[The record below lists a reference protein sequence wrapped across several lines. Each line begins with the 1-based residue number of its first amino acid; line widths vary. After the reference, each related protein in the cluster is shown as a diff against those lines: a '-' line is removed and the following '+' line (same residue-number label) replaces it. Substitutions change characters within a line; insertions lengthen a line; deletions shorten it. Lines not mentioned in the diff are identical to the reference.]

1 MTFVL
6 GRDSAEGPVARL
18 GVYRAID
25 GSDGAPVTLDLE
37 RPHAVTVVGKRG
49 YGKSH
54 TLGVLAE
61 ELAET
66 PGLAP
71 VLVDPMGAFEPLGGQ
86 DEIAAKVTTD
96 PTVDPAALDP
106 ASWCPLVGLDP
117 ESGPGG
123 LVWDAAR
130 AADTL
135 AGMADHVDLA
145 DAPAADS
152 RAAHNHLAM
161 AEAWGVFDPNGLGA
175 VDLAG
180 GDVTVLDCSGLDSGP
195 MNAVARVVAETCY
208 RARVDERIERLPWVL
223 VDEAHAF
230 FEGIAAEALERLLTR
245 GRAPGVSLVVATQRP
260 SAVSDV
266 CLSQTD
272 VLLAHRL
279 TSEADIAALESARP
293 TYVDSS
299 FTARMPTE
307 VGSAVVVDDATETVH
322 AVRIRDRR
330 TPHGGESPR
339 ATGVTT
345 DSPNE
350 DSHDTRALRSRRTD
364 GTPVE

>member
-6 GRDSAEGPVARL
+6 GRSDGDGPTADL
-18 GVYRAID
+18 GVYRALD
-25 GSDGAPVTLDLE
+25 GSRGASVELDVD
-37 RPHAVTVVGKRG
+37 RPHALAVVGKRG

-61 ELAET
+61 ELAAV

-71 VLVDPMGAFEPLGGQ
+71 VVVDPMGAFAPLADQ
-86 DEIAAKVTTD
+86 DELSATVERD

-106 ASWCPLVGLDP
+106 ASWCPLVGLSP

-135 AGMADHVDLA
+135 AGMDDHVAVAEAPRA
-145 DAPAADS
+145 DV
-152 RAAHNHLAM
+152 RAARNHLAM
-161 AEAWGVFDPNGLGA
+161 ADAWDVFDPDG
-175 VDLAG
+175 VDATALSG

-195 MNAVARVVAETCY
+195 MNAVARVVAETLY
-208 RARVDERIERLPWVL
+208 TARVDGRVERLPWLL

-230 FEGIAAEALERLLTR
+230 FDGIAADAFETLLTR

-260 SAVSDV
+260 GALPPV

-272 VLLAHRL
+272 LVLAHRL
-279 TSEADIAALESARP
+279 TAENDIAALESARP
-293 TYVDSS
+293 TYVDRS
-299 FTARMPTE
+299 FASRLPEE
-307 VGSAVVVDDATETVH
+307 VGDALVVDDATETVH
-322 AVRIRDRR
+322 ALRVRERR
-330 TPHGGESPR
+330 TPHGGSSPHASDV
-339 ATGVTT
+339 ATDQSPEPDRQHVPQRN
-345 DSPNE
+345 DSV
-350 DSHDTRALRSRRTD
+350 STSR
-364 GTPVE
+364 

>member
-6 GRDSAEGPVARL
+6 GRAGADGPTADL
-18 GVYRAID
+18 GVYRALD
-25 GSDGAPVTLDLE
+25 GSDGASVALDLDG
-37 RPHAVTVVGKRG
+37 PHAVTVVGKRG

-61 ELAET
+61 ELATT

-71 VLVDPMGAFEPLGGQ
+71 VLVDPMGAFEPL
-86 DEIAAKVTTD
+86 AAQNEVAATVTAD

-106 ASWCPLVGLDP
+106 ASWCPLVGLSP

-135 AGMADHVDLA
+135 AGMTDHVDLA
-145 DAPAADS
+145 DAPAADV
-152 RAAHNHLAM
+152 RAARNHLAM
-161 AEAWGVFDPNGLGA
+161 ADAWGVFDPGGLGA
-175 VDLAG
+175 AELAG
-180 GDVTVLDCSGLDSGP
+180 GDVTVLDCSSLDSAP

-208 RARVDERIERLPWVL
+208 RARVEKRIERLPWLL

-230 FEGIAAEALERLLTR
+230 FDGIAADALETLLTR

-260 SAVSDV
+260 SAVPDV

-279 TSEADIAALESARP
+279 TSETDLAALESARP
-293 TYVDSS
+293 TYVDRS
-299 FTARMPTE
+299 FAARTPTD
-307 VGSAVVVDDATETVH
+307 VGGAVVVDDATETVH
-322 AVRIRDRR
+322 AVRVRDRR

-339 ATGVTT
+339 ASEVTV
-345 DSPNE
+345 DSRGDEPPTAE
-350 DSHDTRALRSRRTD
+350 SARPSPD
-364 GTPVE
+364 

>member
-1 MTFVL
+1 MSFVL
-6 GRDSAEGPVARL
+6 GRDHTGGPVADI
-18 GVYRAID
+18 GVYRALD
-25 GSDGAPVTLDLE
+25 GSDGAPVTLDFD

-54 TLGVLAE
+54 TLAVLAE
-61 ELAET
+61 ELATT

-71 VLVDPMGAFEPLGGQ
+71 VVVDPMGAFEPLAAQ
-86 DEIAAKVTTD
+86 DEIAATVTTD

-106 ASWCPLVGLDP
+106 ASWCPLVGLSP
-117 ESGPGG
+117 ESGPGS

-135 AGMADHVDLA
+135 AGMTDHVDLA
-145 DAPAADS
+145 DAPAADV
-152 RAAHNHLAM
+152 RAARNHLAM
-161 AEAWGVFDPNGLGA
+161 ARGWDVFDPDGLGA
-175 VDLAG
+175 ADLAA
-180 GDVTVLDCSGLDSGP
+180 GDVSVLDCSGLDSGP

-208 RARVDERIERLPWVL
+208 RARVDERVERLPWLL

-230 FEGIAAEALERLLTR
+230 FDGIAAEALETLLTR

-260 SAVSDV
+260 SAVPDV

-279 TSEADIAALESARP
+279 TSEEDVAALESARP
-293 TYVDSS
+293 TYVDRS
-299 FTARMPTE
+299 FAARMPTD
-307 VGSAVVVDDATETVH
+307 VGSAVVVDDATETAH

-330 TPHGGESPR
+330 TPRGGESPR
-339 ATGVTT
+339 ASEAGPT
-345 DSPNE
+345 D
-350 DSHDTRALRSRRTD
+350 
-364 GTPVE
+364 